1 MLGTQVGYVPH
12 NCVCTIVPLL
22 GGGEAHGSR
31 DHKATGINFIIIL
44 IGNILGGNLG
54 GGGGGGGKLSY
65 LGGKLPLRPP
75 P

>member
-1 MLGTQVGYVPH
+1 MYDCSTAWGG
-12 NCVCTIVPLL
+12 

-31 DHKATGINFIIIL
+31 DRKATGIDFIIIL
-44 IGNILGGNLG
+44 IGNILGGNL
-54 GGGGGGGKLSY
+54 GGGGGKLSY